1 MIKAEQD
8 HKSNDS
14 QSVRA
19 LTSGCVGSIGGAL
32 IRDLLDAEV
41 TVRRGYTF
49 QVTDDSVAVSN
60 VSIGM
65 VMGLEVRA
73 VLKAPALDDLIRI
86 EFEWEGRAIIQR
98 LELNGILESKVW
110 IKATVKAAV
119 TVGLLFL
126 RRRVRARNRVSG
138 IRSHDRRSRTCR
150 CARIWDATALGGHR
164 ASSGR
169 QTHTS
174 RLSAALGTC
183 AAQRALSRATA
194 R

>member
-119 TVGLLFL
+119 TVGLLFFDGEFEL
-126 RRRVRARNRVSG
+126 ETEYQEYVPMIAVAG
-138 IRSHDRRSRTCR
+138 L
-150 CARIWDATALGGHR
+150 A
-164 ASSGR
+164 
-169 QTHTS
+169 
-174 RLSAALGTC
+174 AALAFGMP
-183 AAQRALSRATA
+183 LP
-194 R
+194 